1 VAARLPTPGKD
12 SGQWG
17 NILNDFLSQV
27 HNANGTLK
35 DSSVGSAQLQ
45 DGAVVSSAIA
55 DDSITLSHLN
65 TGLQS
70 SLSKADSAYQK
81 PGTGVPLS
89 DLKKGDLDAQY
100 AIIQDGRVPSSQ
112 LPTLYRTTAQ
122 QPFASDSIWNTPV
135 GSAAIYESSSSTAT
149 ASLLAS
155 SPAINDTLNGYG
167 FYINVAMPSDPLG
180 TGSYTDSTSGTTY
193 TFTHRMPYQAVISS
207 GTDKS
212 MRIIDGRFAYDY
224 WKATKVNDLTYSA
237 SYISQT
243 DLLGSGIGSGTR
255 AAKWPTA
262 GGLVRTYELVSCY
275 IPHALAMSIPAA
287 ALKRGFVWPALSED
301 ALTVTYSGEVPM
313 GSFFAIPS
321 TIDITTLGLSP
332 EGYALAEC
340 LQNYGAYIGD
350 QSGSAAIFVE
360 GEAALT
366 VRPALERMRTDWTA
380 MLFPLLRR
388 VTNVSTG
395 VPGGPGT
402 RRAAASGP
410 ITIDNS
416 PLTAQLDQLRTRMR
430 AMAGSMMTSES
441 CKTAAATPSSTDTLL
456 GGTPLSW
463 SGTPAQFQ
471 IAGGVLKRVDSPD
484 GSSRAITLDTGIRD
498 VRIEAIIATLPTSGT
513 LSIMAGATSINS
525 AYRVTIN
532 ADGSAALSKIIS
544 GTVTTLSG
552 TTIAAGSIIA
562 GSHVGLMLYGPR
574 LFMLVNGE
582 VMAEITDTDLTT
594 NRLCGFTFG
603 SSNVPSIREITVH
616 SVPRLIRVP

>member
-1 VAARLPTPGKD
+1 MGARLPIPGKD
-12 SGQWG
+12 AGQWG
-17 NILNDFLSQV
+17 DILNDFLLQTHTSS
-27 HNANGTLK
+27 GGLK
-35 DSSVGSAQLQ
+35 DNIVGSAQLQ
-45 DGAVVSSAIA
+45 DGSVTTPAIA
-55 DDSITLSHLN
+55 DGSVAATH
-65 TGLQS
+65 LQS
-70 SLSKADSAYQK
+70 DVQTSLGKADSAYQK
-81 PGTGVPLS
+81 PAGGVPLS
-89 DLKKGDLDAQY
+89 DLKKSDLDSQY
-100 AIIQDGRVPSSQ
+100 AAMTDGRVPSSL

-122 QPFASDSIWNTPV
+122 QPFASDSIWNTPL
-135 GSAAIYESSSSTAT
+135 GSQATYESSSATMTAN
-149 ASLLAS
+149 LLAC

-212 MRIIDGRFAYDY
+212 MRIIDGRYAYDY

-237 SYISQT
+237 SFISRT

-262 GGLVRTYELVSCY
+262 GGLIRTYELVSCY
-275 IPHALAMSIPAA
+275 IPHALAMSIPTT
-287 ALKRGFVWPALSED
+287 ALKRGYVWPALSED

-313 GSFFAIPS
+313 GSFFAIPP
-321 TIDITTLGLSP
+321 TVDITSLGLSP
-332 EGYALAEC
+332 EGYALAES

-366 VRPALERMRTDWTA
+366 VRPALERMRTDWTTTI
-380 MLFPLLRR
+380 FPLLCR
-388 VTNVSTG
+388 VTNASQSAVG
-395 VPGGPGT
+395 APGS
-402 RRAAASGP
+402 RRVAPSGP
-410 ITIDNS
+410 ITIDNN

-430 AMAGSMMTSES
+430 AAAGTMMTSES
-441 CKTAAATPSSTDTLL
+441 CRVAAATPGPTDILF
-456 GGTPLSW
+456 GGTSFSW

-471 IAGGVLKRVDSPD
+471 LAGGVLKRVDTPD
-484 GSSRAITLDTGIRD
+484 GSSRAITLDVGIRD
-498 VRIEAIIATLPTSGT
+498 VRIEAIIAALPSTGT
-513 LSIMAGATSINS
+513 LSVMAGATSINS

-532 ADGSAALSKIIS
+532 PDGSAALSKIIS
-544 GTVTTLSG
+544 GSVTTLPG
-552 TTIAAGSIIA
+552 TTIAAGSIIV
-562 GSHVGLMLYGPR
+562 GSRVGLMLYGPR

-603 SSNVPSIREITVH
+603 SSNVPALREVTVH